1 MTAPSEA
8 SSGAS
13 VGLGFGLGTAAQV
26 AAKLGAEVLGD
37 SSVALT
43 RVGTVEGA
51 APGEL
56 TFLRGR
62 EFANQWGASKAS
74 AAIVTR
80 GIEIPGGPGPGRAL
94 IVVDDADLALSKV
107 LAALKKPEWGPGA
120 GVHPSAII
128 DPTAKLGAGV
138 AVGPFVVVGP
148 GAQIGDGVSIGAHS
162 WIGARASV
170 GAGTRLHPRVTILD
184 DCVVGRACILW
195 PGVVIGA
202 DGFGY
207 RPGAPRPDD
216 PLKRPTGIEK
226 IPHTGNVVIGDL
238 VEIGAN
244 SCVDRA
250 KFGSTIIGSM
260 TKIDNVVQ
268 IGHGCVV
275 GRGCLICAGVGMAGS
290 VELGDGVTLAGMVGV
305 ADGIS
310 IAAGSTVGAQS
321 GVISDLPEKGQYLG
335 TPALPLH
342 QTRKVWAS
350 WLALAEMRREIK
362 VLIKRFLPADGGA

>member
-1 MTAPSEA
+1 VSTQA
-8 SSGAS
+8 GALKAGA
-13 VGLGFGLGTAAQV
+13 GLGSAAQV
-26 AAKLGAEVLGD
+26 AAMLGGELLGEG
-37 SSVALT
+37 SVALS

-51 APGEL
+51 GAGEL

-62 EFANQWGASKAS
+62 EFVNQWGQSKAS

-80 GIEIPGGPGPGRAL
+80 GLEVPGGPGAGRAL

-107 LAALKKPEWGPGA
+107 LAAIKGPEWGPAA
-120 GVHPSAII
+120 GVHPSAVI
-128 DPTAKLGAGV
+128 DPSAKLGAGA
-138 AVGPFVVVGP
+138 AVGPFVVIGP
-148 GAQIGDGVSIGAHS
+148 EAQIGEGVSIGAGS
-162 WIGARASV
+162 FVGARASI
-170 GAGTRLHPRVTILD
+170 GAGTRVHPRVTILD
-184 DCVVGRACILW
+184 ECVVGRACILW

-244 SCVDRA
+244 SCIDRA
-250 KFGSTIIGSM
+250 KFGSTKIGSM

-268 IGHGCVV
+268 IGHGCDV

-290 VELGDGVTLAGMVGV
+290 VTLGDGVTLAGMVGV
-305 ADGIS
+305 ADGLS
-310 IAAGSTVGAQS
+310 IGAGSTVGAQS
-321 GVISDLPEKGQYLG
+321 GVINDLGAREQFLG
-335 TPALPLH
+335 TPAIPLH
-342 QTRKVWAS
+342 QARKVWAS
-350 WLALAEMRREIK
+350 WLPLAEMRRELK
-362 VLIKRFLPADGGA
+362 LVIKRIAPGGGA